1 MKPPAE
7 AIRLS
12 KSDRDRLNK
21 IKRNTGLE
29 SWNTICRL
37 ALLLGLHAREGAA
50 ISSHEKR
57 DAIEIKWDTF
67 AGRWADFYTGLILL
81 SHSKLPKKL
90 KISLSEFTHTRI
102 EHGILIMSKAGVLDQ
117 PSKLKNLI
125 CD

>member
-1 MKPPAE
+1 MKPPVE
-7 AIRLS
+7 TIRLS

-37 ALLLGLHAREGAA
+37 ALLLGLHARESAT

-67 AGRWADFYTGLILL
+67 AGRWANIYAGLILL
-81 SHSKLPKKL
+81 SHSKLPQKN
-90 KISLSEFTHTRI
+90 KITLSEYTHTRI
-102 EHGILIMSKAGVLDQ
+102 EHGILIMIKSGTLDETSKFKD
-117 PSKLKNLI
+117 LI
-125 CD
+125 IN